1 MASAKISMRTAEGQ
15 NPNKLLAFLDSHI
28 RKQLRKKDF
37 TLVIHSQV
45 GCSAA
50 VMDISHRIFKVAEKA
65 CELNFKNNVF
75 YQRMGGSIP
84 VVGFLQNELSLT
96 SLLIG
101 FGLESDNIHA
111 PNEHYHLDNYYTGIK
126 TISEILKT
134 KFNDKDVTAIEI
146 VEIEHP
152 MLGGIV
158 STIQLNDEQ
167 KKKFLSDFDKLK
179 NKGIGKC
186 RSNYV
191 IRIILESKTLKL
203 KVCGNSV
210 SNRVGDI
217 YYELP
222 NGKSIIDHYLNK

>member
-1 MASAKISMRTAEGQ
+1 MKNIVIT
-15 NPNKLLAFLDSHI
+15 I
-28 RKQLRKKDF
+28 F
-37 TLVIHSQV
+37 TLLILIS
-45 GCSAA
+45 CS
-50 VMDISHRIFKVAEKA
+50 VDKYS
-65 CELNFKNNVF
+65 
-75 YQRMGGSIP
+75 
-84 VVGFLQNELSLT
+84 
-96 SLLIG
+96 
-101 FGLESDNIHA
+101 
-111 PNEHYHLDNYYTGIK
+111 YTGNQKIRQ
-126 TISEILKT
+126 EILKT

-191 IRIILESKTLKL
+191 IRIILESRTLKL

-210 SNRVGDI
+210 SNREKDI

-222 NGKSIIDHYLNK
+222 NGKSIIDQYSNK